1 MAKKKI
7 ILTSNTSFSLYNFRF
22 GLMKKL
28 KEQGY
33 EVISVAPED
42 EYSEY
47 IKREFTYYSIKQLAR
62 KSTNPIK
69 DLMLFFE
76 FLNLYYK
83 IKPDLVINF
92 TIKPNIY
99 SSLACKV
106 LGISSISVVTGLG
119 YVFVKGGFLEKL
131 VRILYKISFKNNR
144 FVVVLNSYDLE
155 IIISLAGQSKT
166 VLIEGEGVNT
176 EYFSPEC
183 CIQTHNL
190 SKTVFLFIGRFLK
203 DKGLIEIVEAGKKLW
218 NKRKDFE
225 VWLLGSIDPGNP
237 QSLKE
242 EDLRD
247 FKKLDFVKILPFT
260 KDVRPFICQA
270 DCVVLPSYREGIPRS
285 LLEAM
290 AMEKP
295 IITTESPGCKDVCID
310 GINGFLVAP
319 RDTESLREALEK
331 FMNLNIQERNQLGK
345 KGREFILQK
354 FDERLILEKYL
365 KIIEKSISSEL
376 R

>member
-1 MAKKKI
+1 
-7 ILTSNTSFSLYNFRF
+7 
-22 GLMKKL
+22 MKKL

-47 IKREFTYYSIKQLAR
+47 IKKEFTYYSIKQLAR

-119 YVFVKGGFLEKL
+119 YVFVKGGFLERL

-183 CIQTHNL
+183 CIQTNNL

-225 VWLLGSIDPGNP
+225 LWLLGSIDHGNP

-247 FKKLDFVKILPFT
+247 FKKLDFLKILPFT

-295 IITTESPGCKDVCID
+295 IITTNSPGCKDVCID